1 MKKRTLILA
10 TMIATMTA
18 FAGCGKKTPEEKLA
32 DELKSTLINF
42 DNSKKEESTIV
53 NSDSSK
59 EEESAIDPQAYR
71 TGYTYEN
78 GVLSLYMDQGNYNFF
93 QENYGLLEEVTEVII
108 TGRSENV
115 GSLSKYKNLEKVTIK
130 KDLEKIG
137 RQTFTNCEK
146 IETLVLPD
154 SVKTIEE
161 DAFAHCTSLKNI
173 NMPKSLTYIGRNA
186 FFGCSSLEN
195 VTFPDSLTAI
205 GESAFARCTSLTK
218 VCIPKNVY
226 VFQDGFLCCSSVT
239 ELILEDG
246 MRGIGSSFMDATFG
260 GLAITEVTIPGSVET
275 IGDRAFCYTNT
286 LETVVI
292 KEGVKNIG
300 KDAFIVC
307 PLLTSV
313 TIPASVESIY
323 ENPFGGCSEDFT
335 IYGVAGSA
343 AETCANTYGYRFVAQ

>member
-10 TMIATMTA
+10 TMIATMAA
-18 FAGCGKKTPEEKLA
+18 FAGCGKKSPEEKLA
-32 DELKSTLINF
+32 EELQDAISG
-42 DNSKKEESTIV
+42 SKEESAA
-53 NSDSSK
+53 DS
-59 EEESAIDPQAYR
+59 QAYR

-93 QENYGLLEEVTEVII
+93 QENYDLLEEVTEVII

-130 KDLEKIG
+130 KDLETIG
-137 RQTFTNCEK
+137 RLTFANCTKLESL
-146 IETLVLPD
+146 TLPD
-154 SVKTIEE
+154 SVKTIDEK
-161 DAFAHCTSLKNI
+161 AFSRCTSLKKI
-173 NMPKSLTYIGRNA
+173 NMPKNLISIGEEA
-186 FFGCSSLEN
+186 FYGCSSLEN
-195 VTFPDSLTAI
+195 VEFSDSLTSI
-205 GESAFARCTSLTK
+205 GKSAFARCTSLTK
-218 VCIPKNVY
+218 VRIPKNVY
-226 VFQDGFLCCSSVT
+226 VSEDGFLCCSSIT

>member
-10 TMIATMTA
+10 TMIATMAA
-18 FAGCGKKTPEEKLA
+18 FAGCGKKSPEEKLA
-32 DELKSTLINF
+32 EELQDAFLDAGKA
-42 DNSKKEESTIV
+42 KEESG
-53 NSDSSK
+53 
-59 EEESAIDPQAYR
+59 IDEQIPR
-71 TGYTYEN
+71 EGYSYKD
-78 GVLSLYMDQGNYNFF
+78 GVLTLYTDGAGYEFRNSNYD
-93 QENYGLLEEVTEVII
+93 LTSEVKEIHI
-108 TGRSENV
+108 TGSMETLDYFGTYVNLERVYIE
-115 GSLSKYKNLEKVTIK
+115 KNLERINRK
-130 KDLEKIG
+130 
-137 RQTFTNCEK
+137 TFSGCTK
-146 IETLVLPD
+146 IESLTLPD
-154 SVKTIEE
+154 SVKIIDDE
-161 DAFAHCTSLKNI
+161 AFSGCTSLKKI
-173 NMPKSLTYIGRNA
+173 NMPKNLTAIGEYA
-186 FFGCSSLEN
+186 FYGCSSLEN
-195 VTFPDSLTAI
+195 VEFPDSLTSI
-205 GESAFARCTSLTK
+205 GDHAFARCTSLTK

-226 VFQDGFLCCSSVT
+226 VSKDGFLCCSSVT

-323 ENPFGGCSEDFT
+323 ENPFGGGSEDFT

-343 AETCANTYGYRFVAQ
+343 AETCAITYGYRFVAQ